1 MQNITFFVEPI
12 ERPYETSWKMGKL
25 YLNRFAIDENA
36 AFEIQSIYMLSP
48 MKGLGFSNTPDP
60 NKEWQDSEIF
70 KAGLRAIAEAGLHES
85 KIHFMYVG
93 NYIEYS
99 RINSIL
105 ESSIANGMKK
115 YNINSVLLTTISQER
130 ERLITK
136 EATEEYYDRKI
147 QYSYDSTMRHGPW
160 NIKISVND
168 DLESLFEDLKIG
180 RKVKK
185 LEWSYFLPEL
195 TEKDLQ
201 LVETRNESHLK
212 TYICYWEP
220 VHVYKTLYTY
230 TGINWL
236 KRRRPRYGDPDIS
249 KWKMKRSRS
258 TSKFLKAVCFR
269 WSFKFERRH
278 LDAVEEIFEGTQIQ
292 SLLDYKYDF

>member
-25 YLNRFAIDENA
+25 YMNRFTIDENA
-36 AFEIQSIYMLSP
+36 AFEIQSIYILSP
-48 MKGLGFSNTPDP
+48 MECLAFSHTPDP
-60 NKEWQDSEIF
+60 NKESQDSEIF
-70 KAGLRAIAEAGLHES
+70 EAGLRAIAEAGLHES
-85 KIHFMYVG
+85 KIHFIYVG
-93 NYIEYS
+93 NYTEYG
-99 RINSIL
+99 RYDSIL
-105 ESSIANGMKK
+105 ESFIANGMKK

-160 NIKISVND
+160 NIKTSVND

-195 TEKDLQ
+195 TEKELP
-201 LVETRNESHLK
+201 LVETRDEDHLK
-212 TYICYWEP
+212 TYSCYWDP
-220 VHVYKTLYTY
+220 IHVNKTLFS
-230 TGINWL
+230 NWFR
-236 KRRRPRYGDPDIS
+236 RRRPRYGDPDIS

-278 LDAVEEIFEGTQIQ
+278 LDTVEETFEGTQIQ
-292 SLLDYKYDF
+292 SLLNHKYDF